1 MGIYKGLLFQKNKL
15 QIPNKFTLKKSYIY
29 PKMPEHTSP
38 AAALEPF
45 VLLANGAK
53 GAAAISLI
61 SQVLEA
67 PSVYVFGE
75 LLDHANIADLENS
88 HAEGPSHL
96 RLLEIFAYGTYS
108 DYISDQQ
115 ISSLPNLTDG
125 MLKKTSTFEHCQ
137 PSYTKQIDKI

>member
-1 MGIYKGLLFQKNKL
+1 
-15 QIPNKFTLKKSYIY
+15 
-29 PKMPEHTSP
+29 MPEHTSP

-61 SQVLEA
+61 NQVLEA

-75 LLDHANIADLENS
+75 LLDHANIADLVNS
-88 HAEGPSHL
+88 HADGPSHL

-125 MLKKTSTFEHCQ
+125 MLKKVSFFGWYAYLFLAFI
-137 PSYTKQIDKI
+137 SFSLDRFSLFNR